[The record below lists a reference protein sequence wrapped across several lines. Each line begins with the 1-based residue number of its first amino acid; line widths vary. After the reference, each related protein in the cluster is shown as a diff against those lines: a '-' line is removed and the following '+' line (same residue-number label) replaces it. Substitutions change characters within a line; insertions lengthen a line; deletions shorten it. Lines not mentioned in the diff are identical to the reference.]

1 MYMKKRAHKI
11 SSMFGFILILSFQIS
26 TVVSEALGDHDM
38 IATVKRLILY
48 GICVLIPVMLIA
60 AISGRSLA
68 GGAKHPLILKKM
80 QRMKMIGFNAVMI
93 LIPSAVVLYLLSNAG
108 YWGNWFVTVQVLE
121 IISGITNVSL
131 MGLNIRDGIK
141 LRRLRSK
148 A

>member
-1 MYMKKRAHKI
+1 MKKRAHKI
-11 SSMFGFILILSFQIS
+11 STMFGFILILIFQIS
-26 TVVSEALGDHDM
+26 TVVSVALGDHDM

-48 GICVLIPVMLIA
+48 GICVLIPVMLITVTA
-60 AISGRSLA
+60 GRSLA
-68 GGAKHPLILKKM
+68 GSAKHPLILKKM
-80 QRMKMIGFNAVMI
+80 QRMKLIGFNAIMI

-108 YWGNWFVTVQVLE
+108 YWGKWFVTVQVLE

-141 LRRLRSK
+141 LRILRSK

>member
-1 MYMKKRAHKI
+1 MKKRTHKM
-11 SSMFGFILILSFQIS
+11 SSIFGFILILSFQIS
-26 TVVSEALGDHDM
+26 TVVSEALGDLHM

-68 GGAKHPLILKKM
+68 GSAKHPLILKKM
-80 QRMKMIGFNAVMI
+80 QRMKLIGFNAIMI